1 MQPPGCTSRYTDPGD
16 IVNCILAFNPSS
28 SQAMT
33 GAVSVSPT
41 GHPRNQSNQTV
52 ELYLPFPIPLQ
63 LAFATQN
70 EVINS
75 FLIHHEDII
84 SNIYDV
90 YADGNCCIYNLHII
104 LCLNG
109 IGDINED
116 PTVFVP

>member
-1 MQPPGCTSRYTDPGD
+1 MNEKD
-16 IVNCILAFNPSS
+16 FNYQDAEKPDLSS
-28 SQAMT
+28 SKIKSDA
-33 GAVSVSPT
+33 
-41 GHPRNQSNQTV
+41 
-52 ELYLPFPIPLQ
+52 PFIIGGIN
-63 LAFATQN
+63 FAASGIIFDSARTKFGKKEN

-75 FLIHHEDII
+75 FLIHHKDII

-116 PTVFVP
+116 PRVFVPRLRKELKNFISMIWI